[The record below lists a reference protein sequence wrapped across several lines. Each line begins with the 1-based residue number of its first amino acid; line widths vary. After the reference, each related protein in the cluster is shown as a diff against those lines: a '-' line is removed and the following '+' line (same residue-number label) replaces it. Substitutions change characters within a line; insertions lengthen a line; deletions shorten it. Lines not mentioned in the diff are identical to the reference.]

1 MNRRLVRCVAVG
13 SMALVM
19 SASAAVRAE
28 APAVVQVASVD
39 QLKSEAFKDLR
50 DGKFDQSNALLAQA
64 AAISKDPLVKQM
76 ADWTNGFQTQ
86 ELAFTSERH
95 QQFEKRVD
103 EMRLLLTKDK
113 PEDALDRAALAFLLT
128 DDKKAFRAEKDVDA
142 LVSSEEARADDFDRD
157 EQWIQSQRIYQNLAQ
172 IDPSVPKWKDKLK
185 LSMRRERL
193 LALYTPTVFRQLL
206 DSDTKLRDAADAI
219 IHPTTQPTTRPA
231 ELEADSIK
239 IDWHDTLHGIKSEM
253 LWEALVYARNNWYR
267 DVDYKTLAVGGL
279 NGLKV
284 VVQTRGLEQAFPHLG
299 DAAARDSFLATIDQC
314 IATTEQ
320 AAGIGEQ
327 TTLHDTL
334 QKLELAN
341 QKTVALPEEVLVCEF
356 ADGAFG
362 KLDQFSTVLW
372 PYDLDDF
379 KRTTQGEFSG
389 VGIQIRSDPDGS
401 LKVVQPLADSPAIKA
416 GIKPE
421 DVITRIDGKSAKG
434 ISTNQA
440 VKIITGPAGTQVV
453 LTVRSMDGTVRDY
466 TLTRQTITVASI
478 KGWIPKDDGWD
489 YFIDHDQKIAYMRL
503 TNFAG
508 NTPKEMNAAI
518 EQMKAGG
525 AKGII
530 LDLRFDPGGLL
541 SSATEIADRFLKDG
555 VIVSTRPDRDTG
567 NPPTV
572 AVAKP
577 DDDDID
583 LPLVILVNQYSA
595 SASEIV
601 SGALKDQ
608 KRAILVG
615 ERTFGK
621 GSVQMLFPLSD
632 KSAYF
637 KLTTSHYYLP
647 SGRCIHR
654 EENSTEWGVD
664 PDVTVQMTPEQMSAA
679 ITARE
684 DLDIPKQFRPVPA
697 PVSAGPT
704 SAPST
709 ADAVEHAADPKAAH
723 AGGEADP
730 QAQALHLPDQAV
742 TPTTAPAKT
751 ASAVKKDLLSVDPQ
765 LSAAVLILRLKVN
778 GAAL

>member
-1 MNRRLVRCVAVG
+1 MNRKLVRHVALG
-13 SMALVM
+13 SVALM
-19 SASAAVRAE
+19 LAGS
-28 APAVVQVASVD
+28 PAVWADAAAGQQVASVD
-39 QLKSEAFKDLR
+39 QLKTEAFKDIR
-50 DGKFDQSNALLAQA
+50 DGNFDRSNQLLAQA
-64 AAISKDPLVKQM
+64 AAISNDPVVKQM
-76 ADWTNGFQTQ
+76 ADWTHGFETQ
-86 ELAFTSERH
+86 QQAFASERH

-103 EMRLLLTKDK
+103 EMHLLLEKNK
-113 PEDALDRAALAFLLT
+113 PEDALDRAALAYLLA
-128 DDKKAFRAEKDVDA
+128 DDKKAFRAEKDVDG
-142 LVSSEEARADDFDRD
+142 LVTTEESRAQDFDRD

-172 IDPSVPKWKDKLK
+172 VDPSVPKWKDKLK

-193 LALYTPTVFRQLL
+193 LALYTPTVFRKML
-206 DSDTKLRDAADAI
+206 DADTKLRDAADAV
-219 IHPTTQPTTRPA
+219 IHPTTQPTTNLSGPDPRAFVGDSANQPATKPA
-231 ELEADSIK
+231 EALVDIDGFK
-239 IDWHDTLHGIKSEM
+239 IDWHDTLRGIKSEM
-253 LWEALVYARNNWYR
+253 LWESLVDARNGWYR
-267 DVDYKTLAVGGL
+267 DVSYKTLALGGL

-284 VVQTRGLEQAFPHLG
+284 VIQTKGLDAAFPHLA
-299 DAAARDSFLATIDQC
+299 DEKARDSFMATIDQC
-314 IATTEQ
+314 IATNTE
-320 AAGIGEQ
+320 ASGIGEKTALQ
-327 TTLHDTL
+327 ETLH
-334 QKLELAN
+334 KLELAN
-341 QKTVALPEEVLVCEF
+341 HASVALPEEVLVAEF

-362 KLDQFSTVLW
+362 QLDQFSTVLW
-372 PYDLDDF
+372 PSDLDDF

-389 VGIQIRSDPDGS
+389 VGIQIQSDPDGS
-401 LKVVQPLADSPAIKA
+401 LKVVQPLPDSPAIKA
-416 GIKPE
+416 GIKPG

-440 VKIITGPAGTQVV
+440 VKTITGTAGTTVI
-453 LTVRSMDGTVRDY
+453 LTVRSLDDSVHDY
-466 TLTRQTITVASI
+466 NLTRQTITVASI
-478 KGWIPKDDGWD
+478 KGWTPQGDGWN
-489 YFIDHDQKIAYMRL
+489 YFIDPDQKIAYMRL

-525 AKGII
+525 ARGII

-541 SSATEIADRFLKDG
+541 SAATEIADRFLHDG

-577 DDDDID
+577 DADDID

-621 GSVQMLFPLSD
+621 GSVQMLFPLAD

-664 PDVTVQMTPEQMSAA
+664 PDVTVQMTPEQMGAA
-679 ITARE
+679 ITARQ
-684 DLDIPKQFRPVPA
+684 DLDIPKEFQPA
-697 PVSAGPT
+697 T
-704 SAPST
+704 APSV
-709 ADAVEHAADPKAAH
+709 A
-723 AGGEADP
+723 
-730 QAQALHLPDQAV
+730 LPDQAAV
-742 TPTTAPAKT
+742 PTTGPTTAPSKT
-751 ASAVKKDLLSVDPQ
+751 AVATKKDLLSVDPQ

>member
-1 MNRRLVRCVAVG
+1 MNRKLVRHVALG
-13 SMALVM
+13 SVALM
-19 SASAAVRAE
+19 LAGSPAVWAD
-28 APAVVQVASVD
+28 APAGQQVASVD
-39 QLKSEAFKDLR
+39 QLKTEAFKDLR
-50 DGKFDQSNALLAQA
+50 DGNFDKSNQLLAQA
-64 AAISKDPLVKQM
+64 AAISNDPVVKQM
-76 ADWTNGFQTQ
+76 ADWTLGFETQ
-86 ELAFTSERH
+86 QQAFASERH
-95 QQFEKRVD
+95 QQYQKRLD
-103 EMRLLLTKDK
+103 EMHSLLEKNK
-113 PEDALDRAALAFLLT
+113 PEDALDRAALAYLLA
-128 DDKKAFRAEKDVDA
+128 DDKKSFRAEKDVDA
-142 LVSSEEARADDFDRD
+142 LVTTEESRAQDFDRD

-193 LALYTPTVFRQLL
+193 LALYTPTVFRKMLEA
-206 DSDTKLRDAADAI
+206 DTKLREAADEV

-231 ELEADSIK
+231 DIDAEAFK
-239 IDWHDTLHGIKSEM
+239 IDWHDTLRGIKSDM
-253 LWEALVYARNNWYR
+253 LWEALVDARNNWYR
-267 DVDYKTLAVGGL
+267 DVSYKTLALGGL

-284 VVQTRGLEQAFPHLG
+284 VIQTKGLDEAFPHLA
-299 DAAARDSFLATIDQC
+299 DEKARDSFMATIDQC
-314 IATTEQ
+314 IAANTE
-320 AAGIGEQ
+320 ASGIGEKTALQ
-327 TTLHDTL
+327 ETLH
-334 QKLELAN
+334 KLELAN
-341 QKTVALPEEVLVCEF
+341 HASVALPEEVLVAEF

-362 KLDQFSTVLW
+362 ELDQFSTVLW
-372 PYDLDDF
+372 PSDWDDF
-379 KRTTQGEFSG
+379 KRTTQGEFPG
-389 VGIQIRSDPDGS
+389 VGIQIQSDPDGS
-401 LKVVQPLADSPAIKA
+401 LKVVQPLPDTPAMRA
-416 GIKPE
+416 GIKPG
-421 DVITRIDGKSAKG
+421 DVITRINGKSAKG

-440 VKIITGPAGTQVV
+440 VKTITGPAGTTVV
-453 LTVRSMDGTVRDY
+453 LTIHSLDDSVHDY
-466 TLTRQTITVASI
+466 TLTRQIITVASV
-478 KGWIPKDDGWD
+478 KGWTPQGDGWN
-489 YFIDHDQKIAYMRL
+489 YFIDPDQKIAYMRL

-525 AKGII
+525 ARGII

-541 SSATEIADRFLKDG
+541 SAATEIADRFLHDG

-577 DDDDID
+577 DADDID

-621 GSVQMLFPLSD
+621 GSVQMLFPLAD
-632 KSAYF
+632 KTASF

-664 PDVTVQMTPEQMSAA
+664 PDVTVQMTPEQMGAA
-679 ITARE
+679 ITARQ
-684 DLDIPKQFRPVPA
+684 DLDIPKEFRPVTPPTTSPSPSDGPVDSKVPDKFVKPA
-697 PVSAGPT
+697 PS
-704 SAPST
+704 
-709 ADAVEHAADPKAAH
+709 
-723 AGGEADP
+723 DP
-730 QAQALHLPDQAV
+730 QGKSLQLPDQAA
-742 TPTTAPAKT
+742 TPTTAPSKT
-751 ASAVKKDLLSVDPQ
+751 AVATKKDLLSVDPQ